1 MNLQRIE
8 ELIEKYERGETT
20 AEEEQLLKSFLLN
33 EEVPPHLRNY
43 KALFAYFESSKNEE
57 LPSIDFDDKVLAAIQ
72 DEKIIPMAYGN
83 RKRLYFI
90 ISVAAGLLILF
101 GLYFR
106 YGLNGTS
113 PDDTFNDPMLAYAET
128 KKILLKVSAN
138 MNAGVNEMKSI
149 KEFNA
154 GLSEL
159 EKVSAFQTGL
169 NQLEKVTIFEKA
181 QEIITTKNK

>member
-8 ELIEKYERGETT
+8 QLIEKYEKGETT
-20 AEEEQLLKSFLLN
+20 ADEEQLLKSFFLN
-33 EEVPPHLRNY
+33 EEVPLHLRNY
-43 KALFAYFESSKNEE
+43 KALFAYFESSKKEE
-57 LPSIDFDDKVLAAIQ
+57 LISSDFDEKVLAAIQ
-72 DEKIIPMAYGN
+72 DRKTIPIFNGS

-90 ISVAAGLLILF
+90 ASVAAGLLILF

-106 YGLNGTS
+106 YGLNETS
-113 PDDTFNDPMLAYAET
+113 PDETFNDPMLAYAET

-149 KEFNA
+149 KEFND

-169 NQLEKVTIFEKA
+169 DQLEKVTIFEKA
-181 QEIITTKNK
+181 QEIITTKNE